1 MSLKAIQLICIRW
14 ASPLGGLLYA
24 RLRDAMHPGPSL
36 KYYNIRFIISIP
48 FGYVIVSRYRFHS
61 LRLGYRAWDHI
72 RRELSNMNQ
81 EEYFIKHY
89 LSNSEGLV
97 YLYLKEVS
105 SKGGPIKQSMKQIAM
120 DILEKYH
127 QQIVSR
133 SSKCDEAQL
142 EKTFSEATV
151 HRAVRKL
158 LLEGII
164 NVIPCVEK
172 SESNIII
179 FYGLPEEMDIIEELV
194 CLAEELNQQMH
205 RFRAVL
211 NRKNRE
217 MELLRRDRQHLFDE
231 IDELMKSYED
241 LCNSN
246 KTLNDLLRSISS
258 NCEYFRSGDIVTATK
273 LEDGTIALILKP

>member
-1 MSLKAIQLICIRW
+1 
-14 ASPLGGLLYA
+14 
-24 RLRDAMHPGPSL
+24 
-36 KYYNIRFIISIP
+36 
-48 FGYVIVSRYRFHS
+48 
-61 LRLGYRAWDHI
+61 
-72 RRELSNMNQ
+72 MNQ